1 MAEAAELGAGEPA
14 PVLEGPPEP
23 PTDAPLVLEGVGEA
37 LDPLEVPLLVL
48 LPILK
53 FAQAILVLFA

>member
-1 MAEAAELGAGEPA
+1 MALAAELGAGEPV

-23 PTDAPLVLEGVGEA
+23 PTEGPLVLDGVGEA
-37 LDPLEVPLLVL
+37 LEPLEVPLLVL
-48 LPILK
+48 LPISK